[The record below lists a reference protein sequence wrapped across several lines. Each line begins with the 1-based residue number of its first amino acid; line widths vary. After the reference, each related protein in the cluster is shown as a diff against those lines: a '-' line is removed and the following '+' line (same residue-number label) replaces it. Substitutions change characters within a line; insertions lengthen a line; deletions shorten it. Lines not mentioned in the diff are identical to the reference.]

1 MFSLLLVAT
10 LVVLFLVV
18 VVVTRFPRRSRNHLV
33 AGRTRGMTVYRPTTL
48 DEAQLVSF
56 WPVAAWQARVRQGLV
71 ADGGVVELFILR
83 DVTFAAGRI
92 LCLFVEARVRARGH
106 ARRVALPSTLFLLRG
121 PCVPVLLWY
130 RDDQLSA
137 DDQLHAILVSQPRV
151 ATGGH
156 VWEVPLGVVVDGHVV
171 GPTVDLVR
179 AQTKHELSVCDLVPH
194 ALSHPHTSSQLLDEE
209 LHVSTRQV
217 QKGDVPAY
225 GVTAS
230 GVGLRIR
237 ALPVRSPAARRDV
250 KLLCRLDAVFGG
262 GA

>member
-1 MFSLLLVAT
+1 MMFPLLLVAT

-18 VVVTRFPRRSRNHLV
+18 VVVTRFPRRSRSHLV
-33 AGRTRGMTVYRPTTL
+33 AGRTRGMIVYRPTTL

-56 WPVAAWQARVRQGLV
+56 WPFAAWQARVRRGLV

-83 DVTFAAGRI
+83 DVTFAQDERS
-92 LCLFVEARVRARGH
+92 H
-106 ARRVALPSTLFLLRG
+106 
-121 PCVPVLLWY
+121 
-130 RDDQLSA
+130 
-137 DDQLHAILVSQPRV
+137 
-151 ATGGH
+151 
-156 VWEVPLGVVVDGHVV
+156 
-171 GPTVDLVR
+171 
-179 AQTKHELSVCDLVPH
+179 
-194 ALSHPHTSSQLLDEE
+194 SHPHISSQLLDEE
-209 LHVSTRQV
+209 LHLSTRQV

-230 GVGLRIR
+230 GVGLRLR